1 MKKVFEKSVWAGA
14 FVSILL
20 GCAVSTAAP
29 LKPLKVGVTAGP
41 HADIMAFVK
50 AEAATQG
57 FEVQVIEFNDFILP
71 NVALNEG
78 ELDAN
83 SYQHQSFLDE
93 QNDAR
98 GMKLV
103 SVAKTIVLPLGAYAN
118 KLQKI
123 EDVPYGAKVAIPND
137 ASNAGRSLKLLEK
150 AGLLTLKKDAPASP
164 SILDID
170 TNPKHLKI
178 VEVEAPQVPRAMED
192 VDLALINTDWVLVA
206 GLDPNKA
213 LIREDANSPYTNV
226 LVVRAGDE
234 KRPEILKLVTLY
246 QSPKTEAFIEKT
258 FGGAVMPAWRVPKDV
273 PVAKVCEAK

>member
-1 MKKVFEKSVWAGA
+1 MRKVFKKSVWTGA
-14 FVSILL
+14 FASIVL
-20 GCAVSTAAP
+20 GAAVSMAAS

-50 AEAATQG
+50 AEGAAQG
-57 FEVQVIEFNDFILP
+57 LDIQLTEFNDFILP

-83 SYQHQSFLDE
+83 SYQHQLFLDE
-93 QNDAR
+93 QNEAR

-103 SVAKTIVLPLGAYAN
+103 SVAKTIVLPLGAYAH
-118 KLQKI
+118 KLQRI

-150 AGLLTLKKDAPASP
+150 AGLLTLKKDAPISP
-164 SILDID
+164 SILDIEA
-170 TNPKHLKI
+170 NPKHLKI

-206 GLDPNKA
+206 GLDPKKA
-213 LIREDANSPYTNV
+213 LIREDVNSPYTNV

-234 KRPEILKLVTLY
+234 KRPEILKLIELY
-246 QSPKTEAFIEKT
+246 QSAKTQAFIEKT
-258 FGGAVMPAWRVPKDV
+258 YGGAVIPAWIAPKDV
-273 PVAKVCEAK
+273 PAAKVCQAK

>member
-1 MKKVFEKSVWAGA
+1 VKKVFKKSVWGGA

-29 LKPLKVGVTAGP
+29 MKPLKVGVTAGP

-50 AEAATQG
+50 AEAAAQDLDI
-57 FEVQVIEFNDFILP
+57 QIIEFNDFILP

-83 SYQHQSFLDE
+83 SYQHQSFLNE
-93 QNDAR
+93 QNEAR

-103 SVAKTIVLPLGAYAN
+103 SVANTIVLPLGAYAQ

-150 AGLLTLKKDAPASP
+150 AGLLTLQKEAPASP
-164 SILDID
+164 SILDIE

-206 GLDPNKA
+206 GLDPKKA
-213 LIREDANSPYTNV
+213 LIREDANSPYVNI

-234 KRPEILKLVTLY
+234 KRTEILKLVALY
-246 QSPKTEAFIEKT
+246 QSPKTQAFIERT
-258 FGGAVMPAWRVPKDV
+258 FGGAVMPAWSAPQVASK
-273 PVAKVCEAK
+273 AKVCEAK

>member
-1 MKKVFEKSVWAGA
+1 MKVFEKTVWVGA
-14 FVSILL
+14 FLGIILGSNL
-20 GCAVSTAAP
+20 SMADSS
-29 LKPLKVGVTAGP
+29 KPLKVGVTAGP

-50 AEAATQG
+50 AEGEAQDL
-57 FEVQVIEFNDFILP
+57 EIQVIEFNDFVLP

-103 SVAKTIVLPLGAYAN
+103 SIAKTIILPLGAYAH

-150 AGLLTLKKDAPASP
+150 AGLLTLKKDASANP
-164 SILDID
+164 SVLDIE

-192 VDLALINTDWVLVA
+192 VDLAFINTDWVLVA
-206 GLDPNKA
+206 GLDPKKA
-213 LIREDANSPYTNV
+213 LIREDVHSPYANV
-226 LVVRAGDE
+226 LVVRSGDE
-234 KRPEILKLVTLY
+234 KRPEILKLVELY
-246 QSPKTEAFIEKT
+246 QSPKTKAFIEKT
-258 FGGAVMPAWRVPKDV
+258 FGGAVMPAWSAPKDAPEV
-273 PVAKVCEAK
+273 KVCQAK